1 MCLPGLRRR
10 ASERPDSSC
19 SRKSRRVCPVLIE
32 SYVKIPAINS
42 DASRKGNFLLYC
54 APSPR
59 PKGRGLRGIRRS
71 SRDDSKIG
79 DILHGDPR
87 RAHRV
92 TTHPTLQYLHCFAT
106 HFDCFNIVGWSDQ
119 LHRCIARSLNKVPLF
134 CTKHPFIF
142 QSITENVG
150 PHGTRG

>member
-1 MCLPGLRRR
+1 MCLLGLRRR

-59 PKGRGLRGIRRS
+59 PKGRGLRGICRS
-71 SRDDSKIG
+71 SRDGQQNRRYSPWRSKKSTSGYNSIR
-79 DILHGDPR
+79 PSNTFT
-87 RAHRV
+87 ASP
-92 TTHPTLQYLHCFAT
+92 PTLTVSISLGGPT
-106 HFDCFNIVGWSDQ
+106 NSIVAWPGLLTKCPCS
-119 LHRCIARSLNKVPLF
+119 ARRIFFLF
-134 CTKHPFIF
+134 RP
-142 QSITENVG
+142 
-150 PHGTRG
+150 